1 MRLIAFG
8 GRPRSGKLAGSA
20 CLCRRNE
27 MVSTPE
33 ALARRQQR
41 TELRRD
47 QVLDAAE
54 ECFRAEGFH
63 GASMARIAAAAGMS
77 VGHIY
82 QYFDSK
88 DAMIIALCER
98 RFSGFELLL
107 EAAEEDKPGS
117 VALVDAW
124 IAQFAWWID
133 PVRAPLTLEIMSEA
147 GRNPEVAQVVQRIDR
162 RFREIMER
170 SLLPLAGPIPGDE
183 IGDRLEAIVM
193 LSHGMTTRITAD
205 RNADPD
211 RILAAFRSAVH
222 RLLGMA

>member
-1 MRLIAFG
+1 
-8 GRPRSGKLAGSA
+8 
-20 CLCRRNE
+20 
-27 MVSTPE
+27 MVRTPE

-41 TELRRD
+41 TEARQD

-54 ECFRAEGFH
+54 QCFRAEGFH

-82 QYFDSK
+82 QYFESK
-88 DAMIIALCER
+88 DAVIIALCER
-98 RFSGFELLL
+98 RFTGFEQLL
-107 EAAEEDKPGS
+107 EAAEQDTPGS

-133 PVRAPLTLEIMSEA
+133 PVRAPLTVEITSEA
-147 GRNPEVAQVVQRIDR
+147 GRNPKVAEVVQRIDR
-162 RFREIMER
+162 HFREIMAR
-170 SLLPLAGPIPGDE
+170 SLLPLAGPIPEDE
-183 IGDRLEAIVM
+183 IADRLEAIVM

-205 RNADPD
+205 PEADPE

-222 RLLGMA
+222 KLLGMD